1 MVKINFLD
9 EIFKT
14 FCIILIIL
22 IFYFRKG
29 GSMQCDI
36 CGKETRVF
44 LADLEGAEVHVCS
57 NCNPTG
63 EGKKRTVYNSP
74 ETKSKFGPQKFVR
87 QQAPV
92 FRERKE
98 EPFDLTNYEIVQNY
112 AELIKQEREK
122 RKLTIEDF
130 ARELRTQSSFSHS
143 VEQGKLKPN
152 NNLLLKLFEKFG
164 LVLVQKKENTIN
176 EKPERFV
183 RPPLKQN
190 NNNDFQKNNFNRNN
204 FYPRTEFKRE
214 FRKEEKFEP
223 VVFKPEI
230 ETPQKELEA
239 VEMNHK
245 KKLVL

>member
-1 MVKINFLD
+1 
-9 EIFKT
+9 
-14 FCIILIIL
+14 
-22 IFYFRKG
+22 
-29 GSMQCDI
+29 MQCDI

-44 LADLEGAEVHVCS
+44 LADLEGAEVYVCS

-63 EGKKRTVYNSP
+63 EGKKRTVYNSS
-74 ETKSKFGPQKFVR
+74 ETRPRFGPPKFAR

-112 AELIKQEREK
+112 AELIRQEREK
-122 RKLTIEDF
+122 RKLTLEDF
-130 ARELRTQSSFSHS
+130 ARQLYTQESFVHG
-143 VEQGKLKPN
+143 VEQGKFKPN

-176 EKPERFV
+176 EKPETFV
-183 RPPLKQN
+183 RLPLKQN
-190 NNNDFQKNNFNRNN
+190 NNNFQKNNFNRNN
-204 FYPRTEFKRE
+204 SFPKKEFRKE
-214 FRKEEKFEP
+214 FRKEERFEP